1 MQNVRDAGLAEIW
14 NAAQHR
20 RTEDLAEMRASPAAG
35 IGRWPIMPRLALMRG
50 LSVALVAFGL
60 LTSVS
65 VAVQA
70 KKHPPVVLR
79 PTAPMPA
86 VNVP

>member
-1 MQNVRDAGLAEIW
+1 MQNARDAGFAEIW
-14 NAAQHR
+14 KAAQNR
-20 RTEDLAEMRASPAAG
+20 RTEDLAGRRASPAAG
-35 IGRWPIMPRLALMRG
+35 IRWLPNMSRLALMRG
-50 LSVALVAFGL
+50 LSVAVVVFGL